1 MRLVHQRTTIRCVAF
16 GGAEWHDDL
25 VATDAPL
32 DIAYKPVINE
42 FKGRQNVEI
51 HLVDWRVSEIAS

>member
-1 MRLVHQRTTIRCVAF
+1 MQQRTPIRCVAF

-25 VATDAPL
+25 VAANAPL
-32 DIAYKPVINE
+32 DIAYKPVIND

-51 HLVDWRVSEIAS
+51 HLIDWRISELVS